1 MFSEEDKGKGHKFW
15 LIMSIQFP
23 NFDMLV
29 LKKEKKKEENWSCVK
44 KRRNPLLC
52 DIHRYGGNCSCRCLH
67 QSKFH
72 EQKIVAE

>member
-29 LKKEKKKEENWSCVK
+29 LKKKRKKKKTGAV
-44 KRRNPLLC
+44 
-52 DIHRYGGNCSCRCLH
+52 
-67 QSKFH
+67 
-72 EQKIVAE
+72 